1 MRAFYLPLFF
11 SFYDVDKIP
20 SYRFMYVINVPHDGH
35 KWIEIHQNGAIPADY
50 DFCQC
55 CMAKSIA
62 LLFYSV
68 IFGGWSN
75 SILENTTYVECM
87 SNGHITD

>member
-35 KWIEIHQNGAIPADY
+35 KWIEIHQNGAIPAD
-50 DFCQC
+50 
-55 CMAKSIA
+55 
-62 LLFYSV
+62 
-68 IFGGWSN
+68 
-75 SILENTTYVECM
+75 
-87 SNGHITD
+87 NG